1 MALKDFDRMNT
12 NYKAGRL
19 LVAVDIASA
28 YDEYEYMKT
37 IDGDDYRLLMS
48 DNRGELLGLFK
59 MAHWDWAYINKT
71 IEYNERQLQ
80 TIRDIKD
87 IIFGYDTCYYDAKIA
102 AIGPNDTDRINSLI
116 AARDEYMAMKL
127 EERKACIEELK
138 TREHA
143 NAYYMCKIKSLFPV
157 KDEYTSSDPEI
168 DNDRLWAAKLNTF
181 YSNTKNILEDL
192 ETVYKSHREE

>member
-1 MALKDFDRMNT
+1 
-12 NYKAGRL
+12 
-19 LVAVDIASA
+19 
-28 YDEYEYMKT
+28 
-37 IDGDDYRLLMS
+37 
-48 DNRGELLGLFK
+48 

-87 IIFGYDTCYYDAKIA
+87 IIFGYDTCYYDGKIE

-116 AARDEYMAMKL
+116 AARDEHMAMKL
-127 EERKACIEELK
+127 EERKSCIEKLK
-138 TREHA
+138 TREQA

-157 KDEYTSSDPEI
+157 KDDSSDPGI
-168 DNDRLWAAKLNTF
+168 DNDRLWVAKLITF

-192 ETVYKSHREE
+192 ETVYKYHREE